1 MSGAGMVVKYPRC
14 SIRRQSTYAD
24 AEEDLSMVFTLAST
38 WAQFFAFGSST
49 CVGPMF
55 YTINLAYQNATNLGL
70 SYGSHASELKP
81 LFMVNT
87 IIFMVIGFIIGYPV
101 ASASV
106 KVLHGLWRNDLA
118 ALKGSCPNCGE
129 EVFAFVKTDK
139 TNYSPH
145 RAKCHVCECLLE
157 FCTEVEQSTS
167 RFGCWCFTTLV
178 HDYFKCDI
186 LTIET
191 PSKST
196 IRGLRVA
203 EVPVFQNTDP
213 SSFAFLCIFKG
224 IRYIVGSRENE
235 VDVPVIGRITIPLEK
250 TGEITIPY
258 KPDIDLEK
266 IQFESFSFEETVA
279 ILHLKLDNKNDFDL
293 GLNSL
298 DYEVWLGE
306 VRIGGVAETLMFL
319 FN

>member
-38 WAQFFAFGSST
+38 WAQFFAFGSSA

-87 IIFMVIGFIIGYPV
+87 IIFMTIGFIIGYPV

-106 KVLHGLWRNDLA
+106 KVLHGLWRNDIA

-139 TNYSPH
+139 TVP
-145 RAKCHVCECLLE
+145 
-157 FCTEVEQSTS
+157 F
-167 RFGCWCFTTLV
+167 

-224 IRYIVGSRENE
+224 IRYIK
-235 VDVPVIGRITIPLEK
+235 PL
-250 TGEITIPY
+250 
-258 KPDIDLEK
+258 LR
-266 IQFESFSFEETVA
+266 V
-279 ILHLKLDNKNDFDL
+279 LL
-293 GLNSL
+293 GC
-298 DYEVWLGE
+298 
-306 VRIGGVAETLMFL
+306 
-319 FN
+319 